1 MSTARSRAERRRAG
15 LNAVAARMRR
25 DDGFTLIELLI
36 GTVIIGIIIGAIAQ
50 ALVVGFTTTGDTSQ
64 RFSESHDAQ
73 IASGWLARDVQ
84 GSIRTRI
91 TNADCTG
98 GMTNLISFST
108 AADGSN
114 PYASYCYGTSSGQTQ
129 VTRRSAAGSQVLV
142 HFAGSGTPNV
152 TCDPGC
158 ASPTGPNKVQ
168 IQVTEQTGYTFTVLG
183 ARRAWNTSGGS
194 GGTSAPPLTLL
205 AFGNSPLTIHGKCTG
220 ADIHNMVEGCEGETG
235 ASPGAALLV
244 NGNLYVN
251 SAVNG
256 AVRIIGN
263 NPGGGL
269 KALTTPGF
277 YMLSGGTCVGCG
289 AGKIDCQAGC
299 PPPTFYSPAYLDP
312 LRFMTAPTGTTPG
325 SCSGV
330 TCTPGVYNSTLTV
343 QSNTT
348 LNPGIYILK
357 SGMTVNA
364 GANLTGNGVMLFN
377 QGGSMT
383 FNGNSTI
390 SLTSSNV
397 TGDPYKGILIF
408 QPASNSSALKLSGGV
423 SVNPA
428 AFDGVVYA
436 PQASSVTLGTG
447 GATMHVT
454 AVMAQNII
462 VQGNSRVTLG

>member
-1 MSTARSRAERRRAG
+1 MNTARSRTGRNRAG
-15 LNAVAARMRR
+15 LNTVVARMKR

-36 GTVIIGIIIGAIAQ
+36 GTVIIGIIIGAIGQ
-50 ALVVGFTTTGDTSQ
+50 ALVVGFTTTGDTSK

-129 VTRRSAAGSQVLV
+129 VTRRSATGSQVLV

-152 TCDPGC
+152 TCNPGC
-158 ASPTGPNKVQ
+158 TSPTGPNKVQ

-183 ARRAWNTSGGS
+183 ARRAWNTGGGS

-205 AFGNSPLTIHGKCTG
+205 AFGNSPLTIQGKCTG
-220 ADIHNMVEGCEGETG
+220 QDVHDGVEGCITV
-235 ASPGAALLV
+235 SPGAALTV

-251 SAVNG
+251 AAVPG
-256 AVRIIGN
+256 AVTIHGN

-289 AGKIDCQAGC
+289 VGKITCQPGC

-325 SCSGV
+325 SCSGSV
-330 TCTPGVYNSTLTV
+330 CTPGVYNGTLSITT
-343 QSNTT
+343 NTT

-364 GANLTGNGVMLFN
+364 GASLTGTGVMLFN
-377 QGGSMT
+377 QAGSMT
-383 FNGNSTI
+383 FNGNATI
-390 SLTSSNV
+390 NLSSSQV
-397 TGDPYKGILIF
+397 AGDPYKGILIF
-408 QPASNSSALKLSGGV
+408 QPSSNSSALKLSGGV

-436 PQASSVTLGTG
+436 PAATSITLGIG
-447 GATMHVT
+447 GANMHVA
-454 AVMAQNII
+454 AVIAQNII

>member
-168 IQVTEQTGYTFTVLG
+168 IQVTEQSGYAFTLLG
-183 ARRAWNTSGGS
+183 ARRTWTSGGS
-194 GGTSAPPLTLL
+194 GPTPPTPPLTLL

-220 ADIHNMVEGCEGETG
+220 DDIHNNVEGCT
-235 ASPGAALLV
+235 SPPTPGAALTV

-251 SAVNG
+251 AAVPG
-256 AVRIIGN
+256 AVTIIGN
-263 NPGGGL
+263 NPGPL
-269 KALTTPGF
+269 KALSTNGF
-277 YMLSGGTCVGCG
+277 YMLSGGTCQGCG
-289 AGKIDCQAGC
+289 VGKISCQPGC

-312 LRFMTAPTGTTPG
+312 LRFMAAPTGTAPG
-325 SCSGV
+325 GCSGGV
-330 TCTPGVYNSTLTV
+330 CSPGVYNSML
-343 QSNTT
+343 SISSTT
-348 LNPGIYILK
+348 QLNPGIYILK
-357 SGMTVNA
+357 NGMTVNGTA
-364 GANLTGNGVMLFN
+364 DLTGTGVMLFN
-377 QGGSMT
+377 QAGSLT
-383 FNGNSTI
+383 FNGGATLHLSPSHVN
-390 SLTSSNV
+390 
-397 TGDPYKGILIF
+397 GDPYNGILIF
-408 QPASNSSALKLSGGV
+408 QPSSNTNPLKLSGGV

-428 AFDGVVYA
+428 AFDGVIYA
-436 PQASSVTLGTG
+436 PMADSVTLGTG

-454 AVMAQNII
+454 AVIAQNII
-462 VQGNSRVTLG
+462 VTGNSRVTLG